1 MKRGR
6 DVVWKGGVAFPKNQ
20 SEEITE
26 PGGMGEWHRVDGGQR
41 LVCFLNSSPQ
51 IKYTVY

>member
-1 MKRGR
+1 MSSLLLQEQEYERGR

-26 PGGMGEWHRVDGGQR
+26 PGGMGEWCRVDGG
-41 LVCFLNSSPQ
+41 
-51 IKYTVY
+51 

>member
-26 PGGMGEWHRVDGGQR
+26 SGGMGEWHRVDGG
-41 LVCFLNSSPQ
+41 
-51 IKYTVY
+51 

>member
-1 MKRGR
+1 MIKIIRQKILDKNMKRGR

-26 PGGMGEWHRVDGGQR
+26 SGGMGEWHRVDGG
-41 LVCFLNSSPQ
+41 
-51 IKYTVY
+51 